1 MATRFTHWATRTHT
15 RTHASLFAHF
25 EGGRRS
31 RFGGRLALLGAEGH
45 DAFDAARGLALPV
58 EERDRVEVELD
69 GHVEQRQHQL
79 RAADQVVRTELIRIV
94 HLNPEGLAAL
104 DEVELA
110 VRPAE
115 GLPLRIAIPLDHLAL
130 GQLDVVDRVLL
141 ENLIRV
147 RFRVGVG
154 VRVLTLS

>member
-1 MATRFTHWATRTHT
+1 M
-15 RTHASLFAHF
+15 FAHF
-25 EGGRRS
+25 ESGRRS

-79 RAADQVVRTELIRIV
+79 RAADQVVRTEPVRIV
-94 HLNPEGLAAL
+94 HLYPEGLAAL

-110 VRPAE
+110 GRPAE
-115 GLPLRIAIPLDHLAL
+115 RLPLRVAIPLDHL
-130 GQLDVVDRVLL
+130 V
-141 ENLIRV
+141 RV
-147 RFRVGVG
+147 R
-154 VRVLTLS
+154 VRVRGRVRR